1 MVITLSFLVW
11 FLGGTSSNADPAVG
25 IDSKERAPSVSI
37 APIQGLLHEART
49 LGVPTDNTINIVSTN
64 EEKLAAIKLLTKTET
79 LEALE
84 VSPKRMR
91 TVRELSSCLEL
102 DIKLLRKE
110 FRIESP
116 SDITNAAIRTK
127 YYAEEANIV
136 NEAIESAVKLL
147 SIKQRKLLQEM
158 NSHSNELTILKKVA
172 DQLL

>member
-1 MVITLSFLVW
+1 M
-11 FLGGTSSNADPAVG
+11 
-25 IDSKERAPSVSI
+25 
-37 APIQGLLHEART
+37 
-49 LGVPTDNTINIVSTN
+49 
-64 EEKLAAIKLLTKTET
+64 AAIKLLTKTET